1 MGKGNPAFM
10 KELKCSDELRE
21 FTGEKKI
28 SRPAL
33 MKVFWKYAKKHKLQ
47 LEDNKRVVRVEG
59 SKLEPLFSTKLI
71 GKKRK
76 VELRGKMIKIPA
88 GCVLM
93 TEVGGAL
100 GKHLG

>member
-1 MGKGNPAFM
+1 MANKAFM
-10 KELKCSDELRE
+10 KELRCSDELRE

-47 LEDNKRVVRVEG
+47 LEDNKQVVRVEG
-59 SKLEPLFSTKLI
+59 SKLESLFSKKLV
-71 GKKRK
+71 GKKRTK
-76 VELRGKMIKIPA
+76 DLRGKTIKIPA

-93 TEVGGAL
+93 TEIGGAL
-100 GKHLG
+100 GKHLS